1 MNAINTIITKARPYA
16 SGLDSHYH
24 TIKPVQICLSL
35 VMLLSFVD
43 IKKVCNVIHVK
54 VHGMRVR
61 SMRGSRKFCQR
72 VSNSANVC
80 FLFLVDDGSEDPN
93 NTKSGPSSARQRNVI
108 EMAFRW
114 RDDNGPTLYAG
125 LVAL

>member
-1 MNAINTIITKARPYA
+1 MCA
-16 SGLDSHYH
+16 SAY
-24 TIKPVQICLSL
+24 P
-35 VMLLSFVD
+35 LLCGYRLLTS
-43 IKKVCNVIHVK
+43 KIHVK

-72 VSNSANVC
+72 GSNSANVC
-80 FLFLVDDGSEDPN
+80 FLFLVDDGREDPN

-114 RDDNGPTLYAG
+114 RDDNGPTLNAG